1 MGTYSLIFLRK
12 KTRICLYECRVTKA
26 PIIPTVSDNVHD
38 DAEVLKNIGAR
49 SVPVETYNN
58 SVLESEGLA
67 EDTTAEEVITNTSI
81 ANKEA
86 SVNDINVVY
95 ITSSPGFVQSGRKAQ
110 DMYQEFQEM
119 LQMFGPGEAEYQC
132 DQLDTSGLT
141 EGIITDDS
149 DIFDQE
155 KYVEYYSNTDLVQHF
170 GLTRNTQVDKN
181 KMVDLG

>member
-38 DAEVLKNIGAR
+38 DPEVLKNISAR

-149 DIFDQE
+149 DIW
-155 KYVEYYSNTDLVQHF
+155 LF
-170 GLTRNTQVDKN
+170 GGTKVHQDPV
-181 KMVDLG
+181 V